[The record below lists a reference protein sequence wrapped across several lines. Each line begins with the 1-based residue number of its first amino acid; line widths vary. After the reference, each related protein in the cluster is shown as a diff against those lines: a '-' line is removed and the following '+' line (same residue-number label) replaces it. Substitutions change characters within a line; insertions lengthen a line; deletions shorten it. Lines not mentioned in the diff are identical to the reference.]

1 MVGHAAGR
9 RIMRLGDV
17 KPVHRLT
24 RLADAAARHE
34 AAHLVE
40 PAEGRIE
47 KIAVD
52 GENFVRAA
60 EIGNYDSVCTEA
72 RGNGGIG
79 FIRAE
84 RFVFGPEQVREF
96 LTKLPEQTVP
106 RGRGVAFGEEGQTG
120 TPVGRGRGGD
130 FVEFGAKR
138 GGIALCPGRLDRF
151 RTVRIVEV
159 EDRSLRKGVRAAI
172 ADRVQRVAFQFG
184 RTPVTRRGDER
195 HGAVAARHGRRV
207 VEEFARDGPL
217 GALREGH
224 EIRLGAAATG
234 QADAGQGHRAAHELE
249 KIAARQFAAMPLG
262 CALREFAFEFFRE
275 VGRGRQF
282 VEAAPKRRTLF
293 AGGMGQ
299 DAFHVSDG
307 RPRIRR
313 AG

>member
-1 MVGHAAGR
+1 MPRGSGGRLVFVKPEAHADRDTGEKFAEAQIGRRVVNRIAAEDEKILHASGLHGGRQFRDGCGRSGLGAHAAQGLARSTERIVDGQAERLQSGRLLVADNYDTFAGRCGEVLGAFGDPLGIGGKRTFRERGDHGRQIGIAGQRGDLLCESAEEGANLGRLHAHPMVGHAAGR

-60 EIGNYDSVCTEA
+60 EIGNYDSVCAEA
-72 RGNGGIG
+72 RSDGGIG

-96 LTKLPEQTVP
+96 LTKLLEQTVP

-120 TPVGRGRGGD
+120 ASVGRSRGGD

-138 GGIALCPGRLDRF
+138 GGIALCP
-151 RTVRIVEV
+151 
-159 EDRSLRKGVRAAI
+159 
-172 ADRVQRVAFQFG
+172 
-184 RTPVTRRGDER
+184 
-195 HGAVAARHGRRV
+195 
-207 VEEFARDGPL
+207 
-217 GALREGH
+217 
-224 EIRLGAAATG
+224 
-234 QADAGQGHRAAHELE
+234 
-249 KIAARQFAAMPLG
+249 
-262 CALREFAFEFFRE
+262 
-275 VGRGRQF
+275 
-282 VEAAPKRRTLF
+282 
-293 AGGMGQ
+293 
-299 DAFHVSDG
+299 
-307 RPRIRR
+307 
-313 AG
+313 